1 MATEGEQNM
10 SESKT
15 VSYAVLGVLLF
26 LGMAAV
32 GYMGSQAAVNIKS
45 LERSVTVKGLSER
58 EVAADIAIWPI
69 STQVASDDI
78 EGIYRIIQSNNSEV
92 IEYLKKYGIAA
103 DEITINPPTVNDLYA
118 TNYGNKEDINFRYTG
133 TTTITVYSNN
143 VEQVRKAMSDVIELG
158 KKGIVL
164 TEQNYQNR
172 TQFLYSGLND
182 IKPQMIE
189 EATKNARE
197 VANKFAKD
205 SNSTLGK
212 IKSARQGQFSIADRD
227 ATTPH
232 IKKVRV
238 VSTVQYYLSD

>member
-1 MATEGEQNM
+1 MDDQ
-10 SESKT
+10 KT
-15 VSYAVLGVLLF
+15 KSYAVLGILLL
-26 LGMAAV
+26 LGMVITGYVIGSAAK
-32 GYMGSQAAVNIKS
+32 NIKS
-45 LERSVTVKGLSER
+45 LERTVTVKGLSER
-58 EVAADIAIWPI
+58 EVPADIAIWPI
-69 STQVASDDI
+69 SSQVASNDL
-78 EGIYRIIQSNNSEV
+78 EGIYKLIQSNNTE
-92 IEYLKKYGIAA
+92 IIDYLKKYGIEKS
-103 DEITINPPTVNDLYA
+103 EITINPPNVADLYA
-118 TNYGNKEDINFRYTG
+118 RNYGSKEEINFRYTG
-133 TTTITVYSNN
+133 STTITVYTNHI
-143 VEQVRKAMSDVIELG
+143 EEVRKAMSGVIELG

-172 TQFLYSGLND
+172 TQFLFSGLNE

-197 VANKFAKD
+197 VANKFAVD

-212 IKSARQGQFSIADRD
+212 IKSARQGQFSINDRD

>member
-1 MATEGEQNM
+1 MDDQ
-10 SESKT
+10 KT
-15 VSYAVLGVLLF
+15 KSYAVLGTLLL
-26 LGMAAV
+26 LGMVITGYVIGSAAQ
-32 GYMGSQAAVNIKS
+32 SIKS
-45 LERSVTVKGLSER
+45 LERTVTVKGLSER
-58 EVAADIAIWPI
+58 EVPADIAIWPI
-69 STQVASDDI
+69 SSQVASNDL
-78 EGIYRIIQSNNSEV
+78 EGIYKLIQSNNSQ
-92 IEYLKKYGIAA
+92 IIDYLKKYGIEKS
-103 DEITINPPTVNDLYA
+103 EITINPPNVADLYA
-118 TNYGNKEDINFRYTG
+118 RNYGSKEEINFRYTG
-133 TTTITVYSNN
+133 STTITVYTMHI
-143 VEQVRKAMSDVIELG
+143 EEVRKAMSGVIELG

-172 TQFLYSGLND
+172 TQFLFSGLNE

-197 VANKFAKD
+197 VANKFAVD

-212 IKSARQGQFSIADRD
+212 IKSARQGQFSINDRD

>member
-1 MATEGEQNM
+1 M
-10 SESKT
+10 
-15 VSYAVLGVLLF
+15 V
-26 LGMAAV
+26 AV
-32 GYMGSQAAVNIKS
+32 GYMGSRAAMDIKS
-45 LERSVTVKGLSER
+45 LERTVTVKGLSER
-58 EVAADIAIWPI
+58 EVPANIAIWPI
-69 STQVASDDI
+69 STQVASNDI

-92 IEYLKKYGIAA
+92 IEYLKKYGIEA
-103 DEITINPPTVNDLYA
+103 DEITTNPPTVTDLYA
-118 TNYGNKEDINFRYTG
+118 SNYGSKEDINFRYTG
-133 TTTITVYSNN
+133 TTTITVFSNN
-143 VEQVRKAMSDVIELG
+143 IEQVREAMSGVIDLG

-182 IKPQMIE
+182 IKPQMVE

-212 IKSARQGQFSIADRD
+212 IKSARQGQFSITDRD